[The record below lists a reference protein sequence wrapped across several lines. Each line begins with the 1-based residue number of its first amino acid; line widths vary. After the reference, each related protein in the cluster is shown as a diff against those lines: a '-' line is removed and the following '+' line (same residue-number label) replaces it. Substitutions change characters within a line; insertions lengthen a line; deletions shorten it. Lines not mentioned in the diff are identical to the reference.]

1 MIPSIHDE
9 FVIPRS
15 RLLASEDSR
24 IKAENYR
31 RELMQQ
37 IEEKKRMKEEEL
49 KRMRLQ
55 ELELERKISEQR
67 KKMMEEYYEER
78 NRLKKKTDEMVQKQE
93 LNKLIT
99 EKQDEILLLPKY
111 SRSPSYL
118 HVRSPKLKVKNGSKT
133 QRALFESNSES
144 ESLKLPDI
152 KNKPSNVHDETK
164 KEKKISSNGIVKHK
178 DEKNGKFNQNLTII

>member
-1 MIPSIHDE
+1 
-9 FVIPRS
+9 
-15 RLLASEDSR
+15 
-24 IKAENYR
+24 
-31 RELMQQ
+31 MQQ

-118 HVRSPKLKVKNGSKT
+118 HVRSPKLKVKNASKT

>member
-24 IKAENYR
+24 IKAESYR

-49 KRMRLQ
+49 KKMRLQ
-55 ELELERKISEQR
+55 ELELERKIEEQR

-78 NRLKKKTDEMVQKQE
+78 NRLKKKTDEMVEKQE

-118 HVRSPKLKVKNGSKT
+118 HLRSPKLKVKNGNKI

-144 ESLKLPDI
+144 EKSLKLPDI

-178 DEKNGKFNQNLTII
+178 DEKNGK